1 MAAARRTDAQMR
13 WQSVSATHV
22 GLVRKV
28 NEDCILDRPDIGV
41 WAVADG
47 MGGHSAGDLASQML
61 IESLGRL
68 RVPADLSTFVEFAE
82 HNILAVNDRL
92 LDLARFR
99 QQVIGSTIVTL
110 LMRDRHCAFLW
121 AGDSRLYRLRDGQFE
136 QLTTD
141 HSQVEQ
147 YVQQGLLS
155 REDAQ
160 FHPDNN
166 LITRAVGATQSLFLD
181 CDVAAMTPGDR
192 YLLSSDGL
200 DKHVMARDIA
210 DGLRRFDLPRCARHL
225 INLALENG
233 GTDNVSVCLV
243 EVLDE

>member
-1 MAAARRTDAQMR
+1 MR
-13 WQSVSATHV
+13 WQSVSLTHV
-22 GLVRKV
+22 GLVRKA
-28 NEDCILDRPDIGV
+28 NEDAVLDRPDIGV

-61 IESLGRL
+61 IEALGRL
-68 RVPADLSTFVEFAE
+68 RAPSDLSTFVEFAE

-110 LMRDRHCAFLW
+110 VMHGRHCAFLW
-121 AGDSRLYRLRDGQFE
+121 AGDSRLYRFRAGELL

-147 YVQQGLLS
+147 YVQQGLLT

-166 LITRAVGATQSLFLD
+166 LITRAVGATSALFLD
-181 CDVAAMTPGDR
+181 CDVTAMAPGDR

-200 DKHVMARDIA
+200 DKHVQAEEIA
-210 DGLRRFDLPRCARHL
+210 DGLRRFELPRCAPHL
-225 INLALENG
+225 VNLALEHG

-243 EVLDE
+243 EVLDD

>member
-1 MAAARRTDAQMR
+1 MR

-22 GLVRKV
+22 GLVRRV
-28 NEDCILDRPDIGV
+28 NEDSILDRPDLGV

-61 IESLGRL
+61 TESLGRL
-68 RVPADLSTFVEFAE
+68 RAPPDLSTLVDFAE

-99 QQVIGSTIVTL
+99 HQVIGSTIVTL
-110 LMRDRHCAFLW
+110 LINGGHCAFLW
-121 AGDSRLYRLRDGQFE
+121 AGDSRLYRFRDDALV

-147 YVQQGLLS
+147 YVQQGLMS

-166 LITRAVGATQSLFLD
+166 LITRAVGATEALFLD
-181 CDVAAMTPGDR
+181 CDIADIAPGDR
-192 YLLSSDGL
+192 FLLSSDGL
-200 DKHVMARDIA
+200 DKHVSMSEIA
-210 DGLRRFDLPRCARHL
+210 DGLRRLELPRCARHL
-225 INLALENG
+225 INLTLERG
-233 GTDNVSVCLV
+233 AADNVSVCLV
-243 EVLDE
+243 EIVAD

>member
-1 MAAARRTDAQMR
+1 MR

-28 NEDCILDRPDIGV
+28 NEDAILDRPDLGV

-47 MGGHSAGDLASQML
+47 MGGHAAGDLASRML
-61 IESLGRL
+61 VESLGRL
-68 RVPADLSTFVEFAE
+68 RVPANLSTFVEFVE
-82 HNILAVNDRL
+82 HNILSVNDRL
-92 LDLARFR
+92 LELSRSR
-99 QQVIGSTIVTL
+99 HQVIGTTVVTL
-110 LMRDRHCAFLW
+110 LMLERHCAFLW
-121 AGDSRLYRLRDGQFE
+121 AGDSRLYRLRDGACE

-147 YVQQGLLS
+147 YVQRGLLS

-166 LITRAVGATQSLFLD
+166 LITRAVGATQALFLD
-181 CDVAAMTPGDR
+181 CDVAALKPGDR

-200 DKHVMARDIA
+200 DKHVSSDEIA
-210 DGLRRFDLPRCARHL
+210 DGLRRFELPRCARHL
-225 INLALENG
+225 INLALEAG

-243 EVLDE
+243 EILDD

>member
-1 MAAARRTDAQMR
+1 MR
-13 WQSVSATHV
+13 WRSVSATHV

-28 NEDCILDRPDIGV
+28 NEDAVLDRPDIGV
-41 WAVADG
+41 WAIADG
-47 MGGHSAGDLASQML
+47 MGGHSAGDVASQML
-61 IESLGRL
+61 VESLGRL

-92 LDLARFR
+92 LDLSRARH
-99 QQVIGSTIVTL
+99 QVIGSTIVTL
-110 LMRDRHCAFLW
+110 LMRERHCAFLW
-121 AGDSRLYRLRDGQFE
+121 AGDSRLYRLREGE
-136 QLTTD
+136 IAQLTTD

-166 LITRAVGATQSLFLD
+166 LITRAVGATQALYLD
-181 CDVAAMTPGDR
+181 CDVTEMRPGDR
-192 YLLSSDGL
+192 FLLSSDGL
-200 DKHVMARDIA
+200 DKHVLVDEIA
-210 DGLRRFDLPRCARHL
+210 DGLRRFELPRCARHL
-225 INLALENG
+225 INLALEAG

-243 EVLDE
+243 EVLAD

>member
-1 MAAARRTDAQMR
+1 MR
-13 WQSVSATHV
+13 WQSVSATDV
-22 GLVRKV
+22 GLVRRV
-28 NEDCILDRPDIGV
+28 NEDSLLDRPDIGV
-41 WAVADG
+41 WAIADG

-61 IESLGRL
+61 VESLGRL
-68 RVPADLSTFVEFAE
+68 RAPADLSTFVDFAE

-99 QQVIGSTIVTL
+99 HQVIGSTIVTL
-110 LMRDRHCAFLW
+110 LMTGRHCAYLW
-121 AGDSRLYRLRDGQFE
+121 AGDSRLYRLRDGTLE

-160 FHPDNN
+160 NHPDNN
-166 LITRAVGATQSLFLD
+166 LITRAVGATDALYLD
-181 CDVAAMTPGDR
+181 CDIAALAPGDR
-192 YLLSSDGL
+192 FLLSSDGL
-200 DKHVMARDIA
+200 DKHVSSDEIA
-210 DGLRRFDLPRCARHL
+210 DGLRRFELPRCARHL
-225 INLALENG
+225 INLALERG

-243 EVLDE
+243 EILAD

>member
-1 MAAARRTDAQMR
+1 MR

-28 NEDCILDRPDIGV
+28 NEDALLDRPDIGV

-47 MGGHSAGDLASQML
+47 MGGHAAGDLASQML
-61 IESLGRL
+61 IEALGRL

-92 LDLARFR
+92 LDLSRFR
-99 QQVIGSTIVTL
+99 HQVIGSTIVTL

-121 AGDSRLYRLRDGQFE
+121 AGDSRLYRFRDGVLD

-166 LITRAVGATQSLFLD
+166 LITRAVGATPALFLD
-181 CDVAAMTPGDR
+181 CDVAAMQPGDR

-200 DKHVMARDIA
+200 DKHVIHDEIA
-210 DGLRRFDLPRCARHL
+210 DGLRRFELPRCARHL
-225 INLALENG
+225 INLALEAG

-243 EVLDE
+243 EILDD

>member
-1 MAAARRTDAQMR
+1 MR

-28 NEDCILDRPDIGV
+28 NEDAILDRPDIGA

-47 MGGHSAGDLASQML
+47 MGGHAAGDLASQML
-61 IESLGRL
+61 VESLGRL
-68 RVPADLSTFVEFAE
+68 RAPADLSTFVEFAE

-92 LDLARFR
+92 LDLSRFR
-99 QQVIGSTIVTL
+99 HQVIGSTIVTL
-110 LMRDRHCAFLW
+110 LMCERHCAFLW
-121 AGDSRLYRLRDGQFE
+121 AGDSRLYRMRDGELE

-166 LITRAVGATQSLFLD
+166 LITRAVGATPALFLD
-181 CDVAAMTPGDR
+181 CDVAAMQPGDR
-192 YLLSSDGL
+192 FLLSSDGL
-200 DKHVMARDIA
+200 DKHVINGEIA
-210 DGLRRFDLPRCARHL
+210 DGLRRFELPRCARHL
-225 INLALENG
+225 INLALEAG

-243 EVLDE
+243 EVLDD